1 MTSDIDKILDA
12 VLDRE
17 GWPTYAVHPND
28 KGGPT
33 KGGITLRTL
42 ESWRHRRCTRAELR
56 RLTKD
61 EALEILCRRYVETNG
76 IDKLTDVSLQAQVID
91 DAVLS
96 GPVLAVKDLQRT
108 LGTVSVDGIIG
119 PQTLAAVDAYNGI
132 TNPYPAALCRRL
144 AVTRTLRLTRHV
156 QQHPDQLVFLT
167 GWVTR
172 TLSFVA

>member
-1 MTSDIDKILDA
+1 VTSDIDKILDA

-42 ESWRHRRCTRAELR
+42 ESWRHRRCARAELQ

-119 PQTLAAVDAYNGI
+119 PQTLSAV
-132 TNPYPAALCRRL
+132 AALNADALGRRL

-156 QQHPDQLVFLT
+156 QQHPDQLMFLT

-172 TLSFVA
+172 TLAFVA

>member
-42 ESWRHRRCTRAELR
+42 ESWRHRRCTRAELQ

-119 PQTLAAVDAYNGI
+119 PQTLSAV
-132 TNPYPAALCRRL
+132 AALNADALGRRL

-172 TLSFVA
+172 TLAFVA

>member
-1 MTSDIDKILDA
+1 MTSNIAKILDA

-17 GWPTYAVHPND
+17 GWPTYTVHPND
-28 KGGPT
+28 RGGPT

-42 ESWRHRRCTRAELR
+42 ESWRQRRCTRAELQ
-56 RLTKD
+56 RLKKD
-61 EALEILCRRYVETNG
+61 EAVEILRRQYVDANG
-76 IDKLTDVSLQAQVID
+76 IHKLTDVSLQAQVID

-96 GPVLAVKDLQRT
+96 GPVLAVKDVQRP
-108 LGTVSVDGIIG
+108 LAPVSGDGIIG
-119 PQTLAAVDAYNGI
+119 PQTLAAVSELNVDALG
-132 TNPYPAALCRRL
+132 RRL

-172 TLSFVA
+172 TLSFVT

>member
-1 MTSDIDKILDA
+1 VTSDIDKILDA

-42 ESWRHRRCTRAELR
+42 ESWRHRRCTRAELQ

-119 PQTLAAVDAYNGI
+119 PQTLSAV
-132 TNPYPAALCRRL
+132 AALNADALGRRL

-156 QQHPDQLVFLT
+156 QQHPDQLMFLT

-172 TLSFVA
+172 TLAFVA

>member
-1 MTSDIDKILDA
+1 MTLDEVLET
-12 VLDRE
+12 VLDTE
-17 GWPTYAVHPND
+17 GWPTYTVHPND

-42 ESWRHRRCTRAELR
+42 ESWRHHRCTRAELQ
-56 RLTKD
+56 RLSKD
-61 EALEILCRRYVETNG
+61 EALSILRRLYVDANG
-76 IDKLTDVSLQAQVID
+76 IHKLATISLQAQVID

-96 GPVLAVKDLQRT
+96 GPSLAVKDLQRT
-108 LGTVSVDGIIG
+108 LDTVSVDGIIG
-119 PQTLAAVDAYNGI
+119 PHTLAAVDALNADTLG
-132 TNPYPAALCRRL
+132 RRL

>member
-1 MTSDIDKILDA
+1 VTVDDILEE

-17 GWPTYAVHPND
+17 GWPTYTVHPND
-28 KGGPT
+28 RGGPT

-42 ESWRHRRCTRAELR
+42 ESWRHRRCTRAELQ
-56 RLTKD
+56 RLKKD
-61 EALEILCRRYVETNG
+61 EALEILRRQYVDANG
-76 IDKLTDVSLQAQVID
+76 IHKLTDVSLQAQVID

-108 LGTVSVDGIIG
+108 LDTVSVDGIIG
-119 PQTLAAVDAYNGI
+119 PQTLAAV
-132 TNPYPAALCRRL
+132 AALNTDTLGRRL

>member
-1 MTSDIDKILDA
+1 MSDEAVTILQD

-17 GWPTYAVHPND
+17 GWPIYTEHPAD

-42 ESWRHRRCTRAELR
+42 ESWRQRRCTRAELK

-61 EALEILCRRYVETNG
+61 EALAILHRCYVDANG
-76 IDKLTDVSLQAQVID
+76 IHKLTNVSLQAQVID

-96 GPVLAVKDLQRT
+96 GPWLAAKDLQQT
-108 LGTVSVDGIIG
+108 LGVVSVDGIIG
-119 PQTLAAVDAYNGI
+119 PQTLAAIDAVDH
-132 TNPYPAALCRRL
+132 AALGRRL
-144 AVTRTLRLTRHV
+144 AVTRTLRLVRHV

-172 TLSFVA
+172 TLSFAS

>member
-1 MTSDIDKILDA
+1 LVVSDVEKILEA

-17 GWPTYAVHPND
+17 GWPIYTVHPND
-28 KGGPT
+28 RGGPT

-42 ESWRHRRCTRAELR
+42 ESWRHRRCTRAELQ
-56 RLTKD
+56 RLKKD
-61 EALEILCRRYVETNG
+61 EALEILRRQYVDANG
-76 IDKLTDVSLQAQVID
+76 IHKLTDVSLQAQVID

-119 PQTLAAVDAYNGI
+119 PQTLAAV
-132 TNPYPAALCRRL
+132 AALNTDALGRRL

>member
-1 MTSDIDKILDA
+1 VTSDIDKILDA

-42 ESWRHRRCTRAELR
+42 ESWRHRRCTRAELQ

-119 PQTLAAVDAYNGI
+119 PQTLSAV
-132 TNPYPAALCRRL
+132 AALNADALGRRL

-172 TLSFVA
+172 TLAFVA

>member
-1 MTSDIDKILDA
+1 MTSDVDKILDA

-28 KGGPT
+28 RGGPT

-42 ESWRHRRCTRAELR
+42 ESWRHRRCTRAELQ

-61 EALEILCRRYVETNG
+61 EAVEILRRRYVETNG

-108 LGTVSVDGIIG
+108 LDRIQVDGIIG
-119 PQTLAAVDAYNGI
+119 PQTLAAVNALNVDALG
-132 TNPYPAALCRRL
+132 RRL

-172 TLSFVA
+172 TLAFVA

>member
-1 MTSDIDKILDA
+1 VTSDVDKILDA

-28 KGGPT
+28 RGGPT

-42 ESWRHRRCTRAELR
+42 ESWRHRRCTRAELQ

-61 EALEILCRRYVETNG
+61 EAVEILRRRYVETNG

-108 LGTVSVDGIIG
+108 LDRIQVDGIIG
-119 PQTLAAVDAYNGI
+119 PQTLAAVNALNVDALG
-132 TNPYPAALCRRL
+132 RRL

-172 TLSFVA
+172 TLAFVA

>member
-1 MTSDIDKILDA
+1 VTVDDILEA

-17 GWPTYAVHPND
+17 GWPTYTVHPND
-28 KGGPT
+28 RGGPT

-42 ESWRHRRCTRAELR
+42 ESWRHRRCTRAELQ
-56 RLTKD
+56 RLKKD
-61 EALEILCRRYVETNG
+61 DALEILRRQYVDANG
-76 IDKLTDVSLQAQVID
+76 IHKLTDRSLQAQVID

-108 LGTVSVDGIIG
+108 LDTVSVDGIIG
-119 PQTLAAVDAYNGI
+119 PQTLSAVDALNADTLG
-132 TNPYPAALCRRL
+132 RRL

-172 TLSFVA
+172 TLSFVT